1 MAIQT
6 INIGNQVNDGLGDD
20 LRTAFQKVNANFTEL
35 ESSLTVTASNLG
47 ETGSSVFKQKTGAN
61 LEFRKLLSGTKML
74 LDETESSIVINNTAP
89 DAFTQI
95 ATDFGTLN
103 ANQFQAIT
111 AQGAVAAGSESQT
124 KDIEVSVLGSSLR
137 FATVIP
143 VTEILTTFDF
153 GFISSTVENV
163 AQLAMASSNVDFGTL
178 EYPSRLN
185 LDLGGIL

>member
-1 MAIQT
+1 MTVQT

-20 LRTAFQKVNANFTEL
+20 LRSAFQKVNANFGEL
-35 ESSLTVTASNLG
+35 NASLTVTASNLG

-74 LDETESSIVINNTAP
+74 LDETESSVVINNTAP
-89 DAFTQI
+89 DAFTRFD
-95 ATDFGTLN
+95 TDYGQVSASTHQVITL
-103 ANQFQAIT
+103 
-111 AQGAVAAGSESQT
+111 QGNYASGSET
-124 KDIEVSVLGSSLR
+124 LVKDLEVSVLGSTVR

-153 GFISSTVENV
+153 GFISSNIENV
-163 AQLAMASSNVDFGTL
+163 AQLALAAANVDFGTTI
-178 EYPSRLN
+178 YPSRLD

>member
-20 LRTAFQKVNANFTEL
+20 LRTAFQKVNANFSEL
-35 ESSLTVTASNLG
+35 ETSLTVTASNLG
-47 ETGSSVFKQKTGAN
+47 DTGSSVFKQKTGAN
-61 LEFRKLLSGTKML
+61 LEFRKLLSGTKMF

-89 DAFTQI
+89 DAFTRFD
-95 ATDFGTLN
+95 TDYGS
-103 ANQFQAIT
+103 
-111 AQGAVAAGSESQT
+111 VAASTHQVITLQGNYASGSETQV
-124 KDIEVSVLGSSLR
+124 KDIEVSVLGSTVR

-153 GFISSTVENV
+153 GFISGNIENV
-163 AQLAMASSNVDFGTL
+163 AQLALSASNVDFGTIA
-178 EYPSRLN
+178 YPSRLD

>member
-6 INIGNQVNDGLGDD
+6 VNIGNQVNDGLGDD
-20 LRTAFQKVNANFTEL
+20 LRTAFQKVNGNFAEL
-35 ESSLTVTASNLG
+35 EASLTVTASNLG
-47 ETGSSVFKQKTGAN
+47 DTGSSVFKQKTGAN

-89 DAFTQI
+89 DAFTRFD
-95 ATDFGTLN
+95 TDYGS
-103 ANQFQAIT
+103 
-111 AQGAVAAGSESQT
+111 VAASTHQVITLQGNYASGSETQV
-124 KDIEVSVLGSSLR
+124 KDIEVSVLGSTVR

-153 GFISSTVENV
+153 GFISGNIENV
-163 AQLAMASSNVDFGTL
+163 AQLALTASNIDFGTIS
-178 EYPSRLN
+178 YPSRLD

>member
-61 LEFRKLLSGTKML
+61 LEFRKLLSGTKMF

-89 DAFTQI
+89 DAFTRFD
-95 ATDFGTLN
+95 TDYGQVSASTHQVITL
-103 ANQFQAIT
+103 
-111 AQGAVAAGSESQT
+111 QGNFASGSETQV
-124 KDIEVSVLGSSLR
+124 KDIEVSVLGSTVR

-153 GFISSTVENV
+153 GFISGNIENV
-163 AQLAMASSNVDFGTL
+163 AQLALAASNVDFGTIT
-178 EYPSRLN
+178 YPSRLD